1 MTNVADLAKDV
12 TYMETMAKALANTSA
27 NLVNDVV
34 DLKARLEK
42 LPAIVTDVRIGPG
55 EYHYCPRD
63 LAPMKKL
70 AEIAAAG
77 GLVLVEN
84 SAKIIYRLLEYN
96 AETDT
101 AIITPFRNEMG
112 RVHLPSAGRQVYAY
126 TIYLKLN
133 A

>member
-1 MTNVADLAKDV
+1 MNAADLAKDV

-27 NLVNDVV
+27 NLVGDVA
-34 DLKARLEK
+34 DLRARLEK
-42 LPAIVTDVRIGPG
+42 MPAIVTDVRIGPG

-63 LAPMKKL
+63 PAPMKKL
-70 AEIAAAG
+70 ADIVVAG

-84 SAKIIYRLLEYN
+84 SAKVIYRLLEYN
-96 AETDT
+96 ADTDT

-112 RVHLPSAGRQVYAY
+112 RVQLPSAGRQVYAY